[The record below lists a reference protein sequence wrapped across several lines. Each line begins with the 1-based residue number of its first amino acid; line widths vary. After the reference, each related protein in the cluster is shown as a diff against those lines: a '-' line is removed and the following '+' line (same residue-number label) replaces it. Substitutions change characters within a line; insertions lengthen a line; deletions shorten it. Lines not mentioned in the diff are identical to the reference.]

1 MGDVAAAEE
10 AARNLVLACSL
21 ARSHAIPTVGPD
33 CRVRVHLAG
42 DDADV
47 EVVLRAPRLLGALAQ
62 AAHAHLVRARSRHV
76 LADAEQPARLFPLA
90 PDLLKR
96 EAKDK
101 RFANRSRWNVGRSL
115 VGFGRMG

>member
-1 MGDVAAAEE
+1 MRLRDPFDH
-10 AARNLVLACSL
+10 
-21 ARSHAIPTVGPD
+21 SHAIPTVGPD

-96 EAKDK
+96 K
-101 RFANRSRWNVGRSL
+101 ANDESSPTGRVGTSVAV
-115 VGFGRMG
+115 VGFGRMSNFAT

>member
-1 MGDVAAAEE
+1 MRLRDPFDH
-10 AARNLVLACSL
+10 
-21 ARSHAIPTVGPD
+21 SHAIPTVGPD

-90 PDLLKR
+90 PDLLK
-96 EAKDK
+96 
-101 RFANRSRWNVGRSL
+101 SRKGKQMMRGSPTGRVGTSVVRL
-115 VGFGRMG
+115 W

>member
-1 MGDVAAAEE
+1 MRLRDPFGH
-10 AARNLVLACSL
+10 
-21 ARSHAIPTVGPD
+21 SHAIPTVGPD

-76 LADAEQPARLFPLA
+76 LADAEQPARFFPLA

-96 EAKDK
+96 EANDE
-101 RFANRSRWNVGRSL
+101 RFANRSRWNVGRRLNL
-115 VGFGRMG
+115 VE